1 MTGGN
6 FNLVVRTKRWVK
18 FFLNY
23 VNEKL
28 HGLDFSMVYVGD
40 IQRNTAE
47 FHGYSMTD
55 AGDMKRM
62 LQAIPV
68 NPADAAFLDIGC
80 GKGMCMKCAAESGY
94 RKVAGLDLDR
104 HLLDIAPADAS
115 LSESSAQASAT
126 EESASEAPAE
136 ESTSSESSA
145 EATPAPQDTEGGKT
159 LVVYYLATG
168 NTEEAANYIARRPA
182 VTCSSSSPPNRI
194 HRRIWT
200 GPTATVASSTSTTTR
215 TPATLSSWRTPWKT
229 GRNM

>member
-104 HLLDIAPADAS
+104 HLLDIARENMRRLKIDAELICENAVDFAGYADCDVFYFYNPFGRPVFEQVIQKIKDSQKARDREIWVMYYHPVFAE
-115 LSESSAQASAT
+115 LFEQAGFVLQK
-126 EESASEAPAE
+126 EIH
-136 ESTSSESSA
+136 
-145 EATPAPQDTEGGKT
+145 DKT
-159 LVVYYLATG
+159 
-168 NTEEAANYIARRPA
+168 RD
-182 VTCSSSSPPNRI
+182 
-194 HRRIWT
+194 
-200 GPTATVASSTSTTTR
+200 TTTR
-215 TPATLSSWRTPWKT
+215 IYCYPKQ
-229 GRNM
+229 G

>member
-28 HGLDFSMVYVGD
+28 HGLNFSMVYVGD

-94 RKVAGLDLDR
+94 RKVAGLALT
-104 HLLDIAPADAS
+104 
-115 LSESSAQASAT
+115 AT
-126 EESASEAPAE
+126 C
-136 ESTSSESSA
+136 STSR
-145 EATPAPQDTEGGKT
+145 
-159 LVVYYLATG
+159 
-168 NTEEAANYIARRPA
+168 AR
-182 VTCSSSSPPNRI
+182 TCA
-194 HRRIWT
+194 
-200 GPTATVASSTSTTTR
+200 G
-215 TPATLSSWRTPWKT
+215 
-229 GRNM
+229 